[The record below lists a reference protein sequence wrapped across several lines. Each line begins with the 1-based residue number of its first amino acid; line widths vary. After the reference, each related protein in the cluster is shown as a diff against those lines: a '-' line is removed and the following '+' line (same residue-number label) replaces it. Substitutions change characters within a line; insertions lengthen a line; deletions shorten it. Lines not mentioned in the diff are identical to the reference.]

1 MKNFSKT
8 VAVVLGMAM
17 LYATPMQ
24 SYAASYRA
32 MPELVVL
39 DIGVTNAHYRRRRH
53 VHRSR
58 RHRSRRHRSRR
69 NRGAGV
75 AAGIIGGLIIGGIIA
90 DSRNR
95 SHSRDRS
102 HVDWCY
108 DRYRSYRARDNS
120 YQPYSGGRRQCNSPY
135 Y

>member
-8 VAVVLGMAM
+8 VAIVLGVAM
-17 LYATPMQ
+17 LSATPMQ

-32 MPELVVL
+32 APELAKHQGVV
-39 DIGVTNAHYRRRRH
+39 IPAHRIRRRH
-53 VHRSR
+53 RHRVR
-58 RHRSRRHRSRR
+58 RHRHRR

-108 DRYRSYRARDNS
+108 SRYRSYRARDNT
-120 YQPYSGGRRQCNSPY
+120 YQPYHGRRRQCNSPY